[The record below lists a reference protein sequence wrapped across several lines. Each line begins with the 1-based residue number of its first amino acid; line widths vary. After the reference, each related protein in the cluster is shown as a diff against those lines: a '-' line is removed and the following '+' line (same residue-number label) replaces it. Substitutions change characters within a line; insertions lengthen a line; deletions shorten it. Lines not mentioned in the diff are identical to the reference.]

1 MTTTSRSRAQSMCR
15 TLYDAKIA
23 NIGYTTL
30 MVVKEIHVP
39 SRGMRQTDVPMV
51 KGESREQ
58 ATN

>member
-1 MTTTSRSRAQSMCR
+1 MCR